1 MTKHGLPRATRLLA
15 TRVLTPALFAGAVT
29 LAAACGDETSA
40 PPVGLP
46 EVSLDFEGSSL
57 GDWSVRGTDT
67 IQFSI
72 RRDTNASTRYWFDFQ
87 VVGAAGRPL
96 VFRVASGANMYGV
109 GGWNGKQ
116 PVASADDGATWH
128 RITDAGV
135 DGGFFVFR
143 YTPATD
149 ADRIALTLPYP
160 FSRARKHLDRV
171 DSDPFVVQRDVI
183 GQSIDGNPVDWIEI
197 TDPAVPDST
206 KAHVWAVARQHP
218 GEPEA
223 SYMVEGF
230 IDWSL
235 GSSETAA
242 RLRRNARV
250 FVIPFLNPDGV
261 LAGNQRV
268 NRAGLDLNRQW
279 TSPSP
284 QTAPTIAAAQAKMFE
299 LSDSGQGPRIVLDF
313 HGAPP
318 TRSNFFIYNERAAVP
333 DSLHSEM
340 VALLGAAIDANPDF
354 DVFERYP
361 ARTIG
366 EGERTRSWAFRFLGI
381 HGLTVE
387 GSGVDTPYGPR
398 NGEQM
403 TEERYLALGATVAES
418 VADVL
423 FAAGSSP

>member
-1 MTKHGLPRATRLLA
+1 MVA
-15 TRVLTPALFAGAVT
+15 
-29 LAAACGDETSA
+29 LAAACGDGTQA
-40 PPVGLP
+40 PPVDLP
-46 EVSLDFEGSSL
+46 AISLDFEGSSL

-67 IQFSI
+67 IQFAI
-72 RRDTNASTRYWFDFQ
+72 RRDTNASTRYWFAFQ
-87 VVGAAGRPL
+87 VDGAAGRDL
-96 VFRVASGANMYGV
+96 VFRVASGANMYGA

-116 PVASADDGATWH
+116 PVASADGGRSWQ
-128 RITDAGV
+128 RIADAGV

-143 YTPATD
+143 YTPATA

-160 FSRARKHLDRV
+160 FSRAREHLERIEGG
-171 DSDPFVVQRDVI
+171 PFVVERDVI
-183 GQSIDGNPVDWIEI
+183 GQSIDGNPIDWIEI
-197 TDPAVPDST
+197 TDPTVPDSI

-230 IDWSL
+230 IDWTL
-235 GSSETAA
+235 GPSEAA
-242 RLRRNARV
+242 SRFRQQARV

-279 TSPSP
+279 TDPDP
-284 QTAPTIAAAQAKMFE
+284 QTAPTIRAAQSKMFE
-299 LSDSGQGPRIVLDF
+299 LAAAGRGPRIVLDF

-318 TRSNFFIYNERAAVP
+318 TRSNFFIYNEQGAVP

-340 VALLGAAIDANPDF
+340 VSLLGAAIEANPDF
-354 DVFERYP
+354 DQFERYP

-398 NGEQM
+398 LGEQM

-418 VADVL
+418 VAEVL
-423 FAAGSSP
+423 FAPTP